1 MIQFQP
7 KLIALLTAIGLV
19 IVGAVYVMVGPQI
32 NDKGSVEVASASI
45 LTPFA
50 TGKLVNFRP
59 AASLEPVPEL
69 EFNDGTGKTVHLSD
83 FQGRV
88 VLLNLWATWC
98 VPCREEMPALDAL
111 EAAMGSDQFQVL
123 ALSVDKDGLEGAR
136 AFLDEI
142 KVTHLAL
149 YNDPTSHA
157 NFKVKG
163 FGLPTTLLIGPDGT
177 ELGRIVGPAEWDSDE
192 AKALIAETVKV
203 YGRWAD
209 KKSDIGGSAE

>member
-1 MIQFQP
+1 MFQFQP

-32 NDKGSVEVASASI
+32 NDKGAVPAEGAGF

-50 TGKLVNFRP
+50 TGKLANFRS
-59 AASLEPVPEL
+59 AASLVPVPDL
-69 EFNDGTGKTVHLSD
+69 EFHNGEGKTVRLSD

-136 AFLDEI
+136 TFLKEI

-163 FGLPTTLLIGPDGT
+163 YGLPTTLLISPDGS
-177 ELGRIVGPAEWDSDE
+177 ELGRIVGPAEWNSDE
-192 AKALIAETVKV
+192 AKALIAEAVRV
-203 YGRWAD
+203 YGR
-209 KKSDIGGSAE
+209 

>member
-1 MIQFQP
+1 MFQFQP

-32 NDKGSVEVASASI
+32 NDKGAVGADSGGI
-45 LTPFA
+45 LSPFA
-50 TGKLVNFRP
+50 TGKLANFRP
-59 AASLEPVPEL
+59 AALLEAVPEL
-69 EFNDGTGKTVHLSD
+69 EFHDGAGKTVHLSD

-149 YNDPTSHA
+149 YNDPTSRA

-163 FGLPTTLLIGPDGT
+163 YGLPTTLLIAPDGT
-177 ELGRIVGPAEWDSDE
+177 ELGRIVGPAEWNSDE
-192 AKALIAETVKV
+192 AKALVAEAVRV
-203 YGRWAD
+203 YGR
-209 KKSDIGGSAE
+209 